1 MTRPARFTQADVARV
16 IKAAERV
23 GKRVSGVDLING
35 VLIFDETLTLANPA
49 AQTDPFLQG
58 IANAA
63 AKPKKGR
70 RHAVA

>member
-1 MTRPARFTQADVARV
+1 
-16 IKAAERV
+16 
-23 GKRVSGVDLING
+23 VSGVDLING